1 MARAWGDEF
10 GYNPAMSGDYD
21 TLPRLDSPDVPA
33 EVVLQF
39 PYTRL
44 HVHIMARCGHIASG
58 KASNFASLAARLAV
72 HGFIVTVT
80 AFFLSRSR

>member
-33 EVVLQF
+33 EVVL
-39 PYTRL
+39 
-44 HVHIMARCGHIASG
+44 
-58 KASNFASLAARLAV
+58 
-72 HGFIVTVT
+72 
-80 AFFLSRSR
+80 